1 MERVALEN
9 SFRAQHQPPAG
20 AVRFDRS
27 VRVLGT
33 GGEEPAMVAQQ
44 RRKDLFVKP
53 DQQKERSFHGLLVFD
68 LDQGVQEKRF
78 RLRGIA
84 AFEFF
89 FHGHPQV
96 VGIGKQKPIQPEPF
110 FHFSF
115 YKISLDRVPD
125 LAVNRDGEPAA
136 RAAAF

>member
-1 MERVALEN
+1 MERVAFEN
-9 SFRAQHQPPAG
+9 SFHAQDRPPAG
-20 AVRFDRS
+20 TVLFDRS

-33 GGEEPAMVAQQ
+33 GGEKPAMVAQQ
-44 RRKDLFVKP
+44 RRKGLFVKL
-53 DQQKERSFHGLLVFD
+53 DQHKERFFHGLFILD
-68 LDQGVQEKRF
+68 LDQGIQEERF

-84 AFEFF
+84 AFESF

-96 VGIGKQKPIQPEPF
+96 VGISKQKPIQPEPF

-136 RAAAF
+136 RPAAF